1 MWRKSSPTLAV
12 WVCIFA
18 AKIKTMKIATILS
31 EVVHDGRICMEPQA
45 FHAIRGL
52 MFSNMEMKLEV
63 EDSEKEHAE
72 QMVLGAKTED
82 NSQGEPAN
90 TGNRYLFPS
99 DAFSPRARHEFY
111 GSLAPE
117 DKVINVITIA
127 GPMTRGGRACSYGSI
142 DQRNLILEAAD
153 VPQVVG
159 HIILTRT
166 PGGMASTI
174 RDYRLAREYANA
186 KGQKVYMLCDG
197 DVASGG
203 AFVGTT
209 ACDKIYAVNPDDEIG
224 SLGMYCAFFTQKDG
238 DKNTI
243 TQETYHEYYASAS
256 KDKNAWYRAAADGD
270 MSLIEEEVNKDLQQL
285 LDDVRSAR
293 PSVLEEQLSG
303 KMYRMGD
310 VVGSL
315 IDGFTSLPELALMMM
330 DEAEADD
337 KNDGSGEQQDG
348 EGGTPK
354 GETFPPDGDD
364 DDDENTSHEGNN
376 NDKQNKNDDNMKTYE
391 HMGKAAGLEVA
402 FEQQQDG
409 FVQLSEEQ
417 ADALEATLTAQ
428 EADKETLATLQA
440 QVDELN
446 AEKATL
452 EQQLTDANAKN
463 EELTASLATK
473 EEELTAA
480 KAATETAVAEAK
492 AEMETALAEKQQALD
507 TANETVATQQATI
520 DTQNATIES
529 QQATIDT
536 QNATIAELN
545 ESAANK
551 GQGGGAAQNNGQ
563 GAQQKLTY
571 STEGQYDHTLSPAE
585 NKKRI
590 DAYNKKLEQQRAQG
604 L

>member
-1 MWRKSSPTLAV
+1 
-12 WVCIFA
+12 
-18 AKIKTMKIATILS
+18 MKIATILS
-31 EVVHDGRICMEPQA
+31 EVVHDGRICMEPQS

-52 MFSNMEMKLEV
+52 MFSNIEMKLEV

-72 QMVLGAKTED
+72 QMVLSAKAEAG
-82 NSQGEPAN
+82 SQGEPAA

-99 DAFSPRARHEFY
+99 DAYSPSSRHEFY

-117 DKVINVITIA
+117 DKVINVVTIA

-142 DQRNLILEAAD
+142 DQRNLIMEAAD
-153 VPQVVG
+153 VPQVKG

-174 RDYRLAREYANA
+174 RDYRHARDYAHA

-256 KDKNAWYRAAADGD
+256 KDKNAWYRAAAEGD
-270 MSLIEEEVNKDLQQL
+270 MSLIEEEINNDLQQL
-285 LDDVRSAR
+285 LDDVRRER
-293 PSVLEEQLSG
+293 PSVEEDQLTG

-315 IDGFTSLPELALMMM
+315 IDGFISLPELAAMMM
-330 DEAEADD
+330 DEADAD
-337 KNDGSGEQQDG
+337 EQQKDNQQGG
-348 EGGTPK
+348 ESDDPN

-364 DDDENTSHEGNN
+364 DENTSRVNQEGND
-376 NDKQNKNDDNMKTYE
+376 NDNQNKNDKNMKSYE
-391 HMGKAAGLEVA
+391 KMGKAAGLEVA
-402 FEQQQDG
+402 FEQQEDG
-409 FVQLSEEQ
+409 FVQLSEDQ
-417 ADALEATLTAQ
+417 ADALEATLASLET
-428 EADKETLATLQA
+428 DKETLAVLQT
-440 QVDELN
+440 QVDELH

-452 EQQLTDANAKN
+452 EQQLTDATTQN
-463 EELTASLATK
+463 EELTASLTSK
-473 EEELTAA
+473 DEELANA
-480 KAATETAVAEAK
+480 LAATETAVVEAK
-492 AEMETALAEKQQALD
+492 AELESALAEKQQELD
-507 TANETVATQQATI
+507 TANATLSEQT
-520 DTQNATIES
+520 ATIES
-529 QQATIDT
+529 QQATIDS
-536 QNATIAELN
+536 QNVTIAELN
-545 ESAANK
+545 ESAGAK
-551 GQGGGAAQNNGQ
+551 GQGGGAPQNNGE
-563 GAQQKLTY
+563 GVQQNLTY

-590 DAYNKKLEQQRAQG
+590 DAYNKKLEQQKAQG